1 MKMRDVF
8 KVLEGI
14 VMRETGSGGLNEKV
28 RTSEDVSGVLKR
40 EDGSKKKIKGKK

>member
-14 VMRETGSGGLNEKV
+14 VLRETGSGGLSEKV
-28 RTSEDVSGVLKR
+28 RTAESVNGVVKR
-40 EDGSKKKIKGKK
+40 EDGSEKKVKGKK

>member
-14 VMRETGSGGLNEKV
+14 VLRETGSGGLNEKV
-28 RTSEDVSGVLKR
+28 RTAESVNGVIKR
-40 EDGSKKKIKGKK
+40 DDGSKKKIKGK